1 MYPAHVYRNETVPNT
16 IHSSSEETVLTSID
30 ASREEAGGDAV
41 SVDAVSGGVF
51 VFEVRARQRAVAV
64 VAAIR
69 R

>member
-1 MYPAHVYRNETVPNT
+1 MYPAHAYWKKTVPNT
-16 IHSSSEETVLTSID
+16 IHSSSEETVLTSVD